1 MSDDLQKLMKKM
13 KSNKKEEE
21 KTEPVEEDVKKLKEV
36 KASDEE
42 IKKAVVDAPEE
53 LDDDEDE
60 EEDDEVETSDPIPAT
75 KESPEAED
83 SPEHTVEAEIG
94 LLQNDGM
101 FRRELILV
109 LKELVDVHKINTQ
122 ALLDL
127 KQIAGGDD
135 GKKD

>member
-1 MSDDLQKLMKKM
+1 MSEDLEKLMKKM
-13 KSNKKEEE
+13 KTNKKAEE
-21 KTEPVEEDVKKLKEV
+21 KTEPVEEDVNKKLEEA

-60 EEDDEVETSDPIPAT
+60 EEGEVETPIPT
-75 KESPEAED
+75 D
-83 SPEHTVEAEIG
+83 DNPEHTVEAEIG

-101 FRRELILV
+101 FRRELILI
-109 LKELVDVHKINTQ
+109 LKELVDVHKVNTQ

-127 KQIAGGDD
+127 KKIAGG
-135 GKKD
+135 KNAE